1 MHKDGVTFSPYSIK
15 DTFAIARLSEPK
27 AGVEITT
34 PQGTVR
40 PTAAVIPGLTEWR
53 NSRIEVDANKLPQS
67 MTGERTKYIAA
78 AHGSVSEVSFKVLNS
93 RRVML
98 RIKQADGKP
107 LTKGLS
113 VVDDKNNYV
122 VTVVDDGHVFLN
134 DADQISALYAVDDD
148 NNRLC
153 KLDFTLPEK
162 HDEDAFYEELTEY
175 VDEHSTSGCAI
186 AACFAVPFLC

>member
-1 MHKDGVTFSPYSIK
+1 M
-15 DTFAIARLSEPK
+15 
-27 AGVEITT
+27 TT
-34 PQGTVR
+34 
-40 PTAAVIPGLTEWR
+40 
-53 NSRIEVDANKLPQS
+53 AN
-67 MTGERTKYIAA
+67 GTKYIAA

-153 KLDFTLPEK
+153 KLLILRFLKSTTKTRFTK
-162 HDEDAFYEELTEY
+162 KLTEY

-186 AACFAVPFLC
+186 AACFTVPFLC